1 MQPEPETQAALDIRD
16 LRIEARTA
24 EGTLPIVHGATLRIA
39 AGEIVGL
46 VGESG
51 SGKTTLIRSVV
62 GLLDRNVR
70 VAGGTIGVHGQEVVS
85 SERNRASSVRGKQV
99 GFVFQDSTR
108 SLNPLLKIRTQMK
121 EVLDRHRPE
130 LSDDEAKRVME
141 DVLERMLIKD
151 VSRVLGA
158 YPHELSGGMCQRIA
172 IAIALVADPALLL
185 ADECTT
191 ALDVTTQAEVVVL
204 LRELVSNSNVG
215 LAFVTHDLALAA
227 DLCDRIAVMQGGRI
241 VELRPTA
248 ELLENPQEQYTRAL
262 RAAGPAW
269 AELAPSEDAAGEPP
283 PAPSA
288 PAAEPGGAGHHDQE
302 QERTG

>member
-1 MQPEPETQAALDIRD
+1 MQPESAIQPALDIRD

-24 EGTLPIVHGATLRIA
+24 QGMLPIVRAATLRIDP
-39 AGEIVGL
+39 GEVVGI

-70 VAGGTIGVHGQEVVS
+70 VADGTIGVHGQEVMSVD
-85 SERNRASSVRGKQV
+85 RNRTAAIRGKQV

-108 SLNPLLKIRTQMK
+108 SLNPLLKVRTQMK

-130 LSDDEAKRVME
+130 LSKAETQAVME
-141 DVLERMLIKD
+141 EVLQRMLIND
-151 VSRVLGA
+151 VPRVLGA

-191 ALDVTTQAEVVVL
+191 ALDVTTQAEVVAL
-204 LRELVSNSNVG
+204 LRELVSGSSVG

-227 DLCDRIAVMQGGRI
+227 DLCDRIAVMRQGEI

-248 ELLENPQEQYTRAL
+248 ELLADPHAQYTRDL
-262 RAAGPAW
+262 LAAVPAW
-269 AELAPSEDAAGEPP
+269 AELAPSEDATTIAPVPDLPDAPDAEPDQE
-283 PAPSA
+283 
-288 PAAEPGGAGHHDQE
+288 PAA
-302 QERTG
+302 

>member
-1 MQPEPETQAALDIRD
+1 MAATLETQATAEAAAALDIRD

-24 EGTLPIVHGATLRIA
+24 AGTLPIVHGATLRIG

-70 VAGGTIGVHGQEVVS
+70 VAGGSIGVHGQEVMTAQ
-85 SERNRASSVRGKQV
+85 RNATAAVRGKQV

-108 SLNPLLKIRTQMK
+108 SLNPLLRVRTQLA

-130 LSDDEAKRVME
+130 LSKDEVQRTME
-141 DVLERMLIKD
+141 EILGRMLIKD
-151 VSRVLGA
+151 VPRVLGS

-191 ALDVTTQAEVVVL
+191 ALDVTTQAEVVQL
-204 LRELVSNSNVG
+204 LRELVDGSSVG

-248 ELLENPQEQYTRAL
+248 ELLSDPHEQYTRDL
-262 RAAGPAW
+262 LAAVPAW
-269 AELAPSEDAAGEPP
+269 AELAPAGPEAGTTSDGDEPE
-283 PAPSA
+283 PSA
-288 PAAEPGGAGHHDQE
+288 
-302 QERTG
+302 

>member
-1 MQPEPETQAALDIRD
+1 MAAALDTQAAPETQAALDIRD

-24 EGTLPIVHGATLRIA
+24 EGLLPIVHGATLRIG
-39 AGEIVGL
+39 AGEIVGI

-70 VAGGTIGVHGQEVVS
+70 VAGGTIGVHGQEVMS
-85 SERNRASSVRGKQV
+85 ADRNGAAAFRGKQV
-99 GFVFQDSTR
+99 GFIFQDSTR
-108 SLNPLLKIRTQMK
+108 SLNPLLKVRTQMK

-130 LSDDEAKRVME
+130 LSKAETQQTME
-141 DVLERMLIKD
+141 QVLQRMLIKD
-151 VSRVLGA
+151 VPRVLGA

-191 ALDVTTQAEVVVL
+191 ALDVTTQAEVVQL
-204 LRELVSNSNVG
+204 LRELVHGSSVG

-227 DLCDRIAVMQGGRI
+227 DLCDRIAVMQAGRI

-248 ELLENPQEQYTRAL
+248 ELLGDPQEQYTRDL
-262 RAAGPAW
+262 LAAVPAW
-269 AELAPSEDAAGEPP
+269 AELTAIDPEQE
-283 PAPSA
+283 
-288 PAAEPGGAGHHDQE
+288 PAA
-302 QERTG
+302 

>member
-1 MQPEPETQAALDIRD
+1 MAATLDTHAAPETAAALDIRD

-24 EGTLPIVHGATLRIA
+24 EGLLPIVHGATLRIG

-70 VAGGTIGVHGQEVVS
+70 VAGGSIGVHGQEVMTA
-85 SERNRASSVRGKQV
+85 ERNATAAVRGKQV

-108 SLNPLLKIRTQMK
+108 SLNPLLKVRTQLA
-121 EVLDRHRPE
+121 EVLERHRPE
-130 LSDDEAKRVME
+130 LSKAETQRTME
-141 DVLERMLIKD
+141 EILGRMLIKD
-151 VSRVLGA
+151 VPRVLGS

-191 ALDVTTQAEVVVL
+191 ALDVTTQAEVVQL
-204 LRELVSNSNVG
+204 LRELVHGSSVG

-248 ELLENPQEQYTRAL
+248 ELLGDPREQYTRDL
-262 RAAGPAW
+262 LAAVPAW
-269 AELAPSEDAAGEPP
+269 AELTPSGAEAAAG
-283 PAPSA
+283 S
-288 PAAEPGGAGHHDQE
+288 GGANHDQDPDA
-302 QERTG
+302 

>member
-1 MQPEPETQAALDIRD
+1 MAATLEPQATAEAAAALDIRD

-24 EGTLPIVHGATLRIA
+24 AGTLPIVHGATLRIG

-70 VAGGTIGVHGQEVVS
+70 VADGSIGVHGQEVMTAQ
-85 SERNRASSVRGKQV
+85 RNATAAVRGKQV
-99 GFVFQDSTR
+99 GFIFQDSTR
-108 SLNPLLKIRTQMK
+108 SLNPLLRIRTQLA

-130 LSDDEAKRVME
+130 LSKAETQRTME
-141 DVLERMLIKD
+141 EILGRMLIKD
-151 VSRVLGA
+151 VPRVLGA

-191 ALDVTTQAEVVVL
+191 ALDVTTQAEVVQL
-204 LRELVSNSNVG
+204 LRELVHGSSVG

-241 VELRPTA
+241 VELRPTD
-248 ELLENPQEQYTRAL
+248 ELLSAPREQYTRDL
-262 RAAGPAW
+262 LAAVPAW
-269 AELAPSEDAAGEPP
+269 AELTPAGPETTAGSGADDAGG
-283 PAPSA
+283 PSA
-288 PAAEPGGAGHHDQE
+288 
-302 QERTG
+302 

>member
-1 MQPEPETQAALDIRD
+1 MAVTLDTPAAEDAAALDIRD

-24 EGTLPIVHGATLRIA
+24 DGTLPIVHGASLRIGP
-39 AGEIVGL
+39 GEIVGL

-70 VAGGTIGVHGQEVVS
+70 VAAGSIGVHGQTVVTA
-85 SERNRASSVRGKQV
+85 ERNAAATVRGKQV

-108 SLNPLLKIRTQMK
+108 SLNPLLRVRTQLQ

-130 LSDDEAKRVME
+130 LSAAEVQATIER
-141 DVLERMLIKD
+141 VLERMLIAD
-151 VSRVLGA
+151 VPRVLA
-158 YPHELSGGMCQRIA
+158 SYPHELSGGMCQRIA

-191 ALDVTTQAEVVVL
+191 ALDVTTQAEVVQL
-204 LRELVSNSNVG
+204 LRELVHGSSVG

-227 DLCDRIAVMQGGRI
+227 DLCDRIAVMRAGRI

-248 ELLENPQEQYTRAL
+248 ELLADPREPYTRDL
-262 RAAGPAW
+262 LAAVPAW
-269 AELAPSEDAAGEPP
+269 AELT
-283 PAPSA
+283 PSA
-288 PAAEPGGAGHHDQE
+288 DATADPAGADRRPTE
-302 QERTG
+302 ERTA

>member
-1 MQPEPETQAALDIRD
+1 MAATLDTQATAEAVAALDIRD

-24 EGTLPIVHGATLRIA
+24 EGTLPIVHGATLRIG

-70 VAGGTIGVHGQEVVS
+70 VAGGTIGVHGQEVMS
-85 SERNRASSVRGKQV
+85 AERNGAAAVRGKQV

-108 SLNPLLKIRTQMK
+108 SLNPLLKVRTQLA

-130 LSDDEAKRVME
+130 LSKAETQRTMDE
-141 DVLERMLIKD
+141 VLRRMLIKD
-151 VSRVLGA
+151 VPRVLGS

-191 ALDVTTQAEVVVL
+191 ALDVTTQAEVVQL
-204 LRELVSNSNVG
+204 LRELVHGSSVG

-227 DLCDRIAVMQGGRI
+227 DLCDRIAVMQSGRI

-248 ELLENPQEQYTRAL
+248 ELLSDPQEQYTRDL
-262 RAAGPAW
+262 LAAVPAW
-269 AELAPSEDAAGEPP
+269 AELTPAGTDAVAG
-283 PAPSA
+283 
-288 PAAEPGGAGHHDQE
+288 GTDE
-302 QERTG
+302 QDPDA

>member
-1 MQPEPETQAALDIRD
+1 MAATLETQATAETAAALDIRD

-24 EGTLPIVHGATLRIA
+24 AGTLPIVHGATLRIG

-70 VAGGTIGVHGQEVVS
+70 VAGGSIGVHGQEVMTAQ
-85 SERNRASSVRGKQV
+85 RNATAAVRGKQV

-108 SLNPLLKIRTQMK
+108 SLNPLLRVRTQLA

-130 LSDDEAKRVME
+130 LSKDEVQRTME
-141 DVLERMLIKD
+141 EILGRMLIKD
-151 VSRVLGA
+151 VPRVLGS

-191 ALDVTTQAEVVVL
+191 ALDVTTQAEVVQL
-204 LRELVSNSNVG
+204 LRELVHGSSVG

-248 ELLENPQEQYTRAL
+248 ELLSDPHEQYTRDL
-262 RAAGPAW
+262 LAAVPAW
-269 AELAPSEDAAGEPP
+269 AELAPAGPDAGTTSGGDEPE
-283 PAPSA
+283 PSA
-288 PAAEPGGAGHHDQE
+288 
-302 QERTG
+302 